1 MPTTVAAAPVTT
13 TSLEEP
19 LRLAVLI
26 GSVRGGRLGPTVARW
41 AAAEAAGRG
50 EMTVDVIDLA
60 DIDLPM
66 AMPAFGAAPW
76 PETTAALE
84 QLSPRLAAADAFV
97 VVTPEYNHSYPAA
110 LKNAIDWHREEW
122 QAKPVGF
129 VSYGGISGGLRAVEH
144 LRGVFAELHAVTIRD
159 TVSFHGA
166 RFDPE
171 GNPLD
176 PEGCTAALKQLLDHL
191 TWWAHALRD
200 ARTKRPYGT

>member
-1 MPTTVAAAPVTT
+1 MTATVSAPPAA
-13 TSLEEP
+13 P
-19 LRLAVLI
+19 LRLAVII

-41 AAAEAAGRG
+41 AAAGAAERG
-50 EMTVDVIDLA
+50 DVTVDVVDLA
-60 DIDLPM
+60 ETDLPM
-66 AMPAFGAAPW
+66 AMPSFGAPPW

-84 QLSPRLAAADAFV
+84 QLSPRLDAADAFV

-144 LRGVFAELHAVTIRD
+144 LRGVFAEMHAVTVRD

-166 RFDPE
+166 GSRFDAE
-171 GNPLD
+171 GRPVD
-176 PEGCTAALKQLLDHL
+176 PEGCEAALKTMLDHL

-200 ARTKRPYGT
+200 ARARRPYGQ